1 MKLHDILLNNQTD
14 IINEAFAA
22 LERSHLKHYKSSSA
36 DENWQRLAK
45 LFDLTLNGVKT
56 KSLVDMITYSEKIAK
71 ERFELGFDLHEV
83 HSAYNVLEET
93 IWNTIIKEIDPSELA
108 ESLGLVSTVLGKG
121 KESLALAYVSLAS
134 KQKAKS
140 LNLTQ
145 LLKDCNCGVYFEN
158 SIHRCSQNSYRFTAS
173 SYH

>member
-1 MKLHDILLNNQTD
+1 MKLHEILVNNQTD
-14 IINEAFAA
+14 IINEAFYS
-22 LERSHLKHYKSSSA
+22 LQRSHLKHYDSSRA

-56 KSLVDMITYSEKIAK
+56 KSLVDMVTYSEKIAK
-71 ERFELGFDLHEV
+71 ERYESGFDLHEV

-93 IWNTIIKEIDPSELA
+93 IWKAIIKEIDSAELA
-108 ESLGLVSTVLGKG
+108 ESLGLISTVLGTG

-134 KQKAKS
+134 KQKVKS

-145 LLKDCNCGVYFEN
+145 LFKGV
-158 SIHRCSQNSYRFTAS
+158 
-173 SYH
+173 